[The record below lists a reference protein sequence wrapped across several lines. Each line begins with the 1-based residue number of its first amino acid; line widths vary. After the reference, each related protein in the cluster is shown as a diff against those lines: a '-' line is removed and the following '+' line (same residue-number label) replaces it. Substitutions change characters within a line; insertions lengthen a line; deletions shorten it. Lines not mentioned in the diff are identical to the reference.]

1 VSAPTL
7 PTGHD
12 EYEALAV
19 AWAIDALE
27 PADQAIFETHLV
39 GCEDCARTVIA
50 TLDVAVEL
58 AYGVP
63 DVAPPPRL
71 RQRVL
76 GAATPPTRHGGP
88 TQSTQSFQP
97 ASPAAAVP
105 PVQRSRPVQST
116 PPAQSSPPG
125 RMEPRDRRAA
135 GSSDGSGGRP
145 PRGAGPG
152 RSAQAGR
159 RRRRWVYALA
169 AAVLISGSA
178 VTTWEVTRPAA
189 VADRVA
195 ALSAGS
201 GTVAT
206 IVAHQH
212 GADVVTDAL
221 PANAGRGTAYYL
233 WGVPARGAGTPQVV
247 GTFVVTAD
255 GLHSYP
261 VRLIHPLDT
270 YPVLAVSE
278 ERAGSMPAT
287 PSTVLGK
294 GTLSR

>member
-1 VSAPTL
+1 MSAPTL

-12 EYEALAV
+12 EYAALAV
-19 AWAIDALE
+19 AWAINALE
-27 PADQAIFETHLV
+27 PADQAIFEEHLV
-39 GCEDCARTVIA
+39 RCEDCARTVVA

-63 DVAPPPRL
+63 DVRPPRRL

-76 GAATPPTRHGGP
+76 GAVTDPTQQTPP
-88 TQSTQSFQP
+88 
-97 ASPAAAVP
+97 
-105 PVQRSRPVQST
+105 
-116 PPAQSSPPG
+116 
-125 RMEPRDRRAA
+125 RDGRAA
-135 GSSDGSGGRP
+135 GSPDGSDEP
-145 PRGAGPG
+145 PRGAGPS
-152 RSAQAGR
+152 RSAQAR

-169 AAVLISGSA
+169 AAVLVGGSV
-178 VTTWEVTRPAA
+178 VTTWEVARPAA

-206 IVAHQH
+206 IVAHQDS
-212 GADVVTDAL
+212 ADVVTDVL
-221 PANAGRGTAYYL
+221 PANTGRGTAYYI

-270 YPVLAVSE
+270 YPVLAISE
-278 ERAGSMPAT
+278 ERAGSMPAA

-294 GTLSR
+294 GTLNR